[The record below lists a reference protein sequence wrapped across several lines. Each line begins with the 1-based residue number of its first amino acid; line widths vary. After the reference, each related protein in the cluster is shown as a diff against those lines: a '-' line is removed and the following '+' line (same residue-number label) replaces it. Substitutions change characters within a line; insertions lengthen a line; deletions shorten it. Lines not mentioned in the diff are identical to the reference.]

1 MSTNYDFTRQTFWGA
16 CLLGRCAERKLS
28 GKLQE
33 ATAPEQKKSLA
44 IEDVWTFACSPIAGT
59 NVCKRPAR
67 EKQGYSVARS
77 PTRACCSA
85 AGSERV
91 QRVDMTGAALEGHT
105 AMPLPQ
111 GHPTKTALQP
121 RTYPRNGF
129 CQGARDP
136 FQLSTGTLTDA
147 AYCSICTCYTDPAKP
162 TICEPSTC
170 ERHTSKREGLQLAKE
185 QAVTSRRPY
194 HPDACTARLVFKAS
208 WRRVCSDLT
217 RRCRL

>member
-1 MSTNYDFTRQTFWGA
+1 MAVAKAVPLALTATPCLTAAGAEARLGCDGPGRDASACTMSTNYDFTPQTSWGA

-77 PTRACCSA
+77 PSRACCSA

-91 QRVDMTGAALEGHT
+91 GRVDMTDRGG
-105 AMPLPQ
+105 P
-111 GHPTKTALQP
+111 
-121 RTYPRNGF
+121 
-129 CQGARDP
+129 
-136 FQLSTGTLTDA
+136 
-147 AYCSICTCYTDPAKP
+147 
-162 TICEPSTC
+162 
-170 ERHTSKREGLQLAKE
+170 
-185 QAVTSRRPY
+185 
-194 HPDACTARLVFKAS
+194 
-208 WRRVCSDLT
+208 
-217 RRCRL
+217 